1 MSIRKFKVPLSR
13 GLRGCVIRHACQT
26 HPSTPLERGIAQS
39 AASFSRSWFKT
50 HRYKLAIPKWLS
62 RKRQI
67 WIGILLL
74 LFILFWFCVPK
85 HLFNSPTAYIIDDE
99 HGQLLGAAIAPD
111 GQWRF
116 PYDTAV
122 PEKFKQCIIAFED
135 KRFES
140 HHGVDFLAMGR
151 AIKQDIHGK
160 HISSGGSTLTM
171 QVIRIATRHKRT
183 FFNKLLEMVMALR
196 LELTHSKQEILAM
209 YASNAPFG
217 SNVVGLDAAA
227 WRYFGRSPSQ
237 LSWGEMAALAV
248 LPNSPSLVHPGKNR
262 EILLKKRNLLLD
274 KLCRQGIIDKNTA
287 YLSKLEPVPEKPVP
301 LPELAPHLLERFK
314 EDCQSGKHTGPTRIT
329 TTINAE
335 LQQQVNDILERHHA
349 VLAANHINNIAAV
362 VLDVET
368 GATLAYAG
376 NINHHEDTTME
387 SDVDVVNAPRSPG
400 STLKPLLYAAMLHD
414 GFMLPN
420 SLVPDIPTQIA
431 GYHPENFD
439 LGYDGAVPASRAL
452 SRSLNV
458 PAVKMLQKYK
468 YQRFYELL
476 HKAGITTLNQPADHY
491 GLSLILGGGENTLWE
506 LSGAYADM
514 ARVLNHY
521 KKYND
526 KYDPADYHSPIYAPI
541 TPKRPQLENSGL
553 LDAGSIYYTLQAMEE
568 VMRPGEEMLWQ
579 QFASTQRI
587 AWKTGT
593 SFGFRDGWAIGITP
607 KYVVGVWVGNTTGE
621 GRPGLTGVSTA
632 APAMFEIFRQLPV
645 TRDWFDMPYDDMV
658 KIAVC
663 HESGYRAG
671 EYCTDTDEMW
681 VPKSGLKSPVCP
693 YHQLVH
699 LDRTQQWQVNSDC
712 TTPDMILN
720 KSWFVLP
727 PAMEYYYKSK
737 NYQYHSL
744 PPFRDDCVA
753 ADKGEPMELIYP
765 KDDAKIYIPLE
776 ADGKRG
782 RMICNAAH
790 RQTGMKIFWH
800 LDDQYVGETKDYHQI
815 ALNPP
820 PGKHTLTLVDGEGNT
835 ISSSFEILDKGE

>member
-1 MSIRKFKVPLSR
+1 MRFKYKRPQWLTKTRLVLLSVA
-13 GLRGCVIRHACQT
+13 LT
-26 HPSTPLERGIAQS
+26 
-39 AASFSRSWFKT
+39 
-50 HRYKLAIPKWLS
+50 
-62 RKRQI
+62 
-67 WIGILLL
+67 
-74 LFILFWFCVPK
+74 LFLFFWFCLPRQ
-85 HLFNSPTAYIIDDE
+85 LFKTPTSYIIDDDQ
-99 HGQLLGAAIAPD
+99 GQLLGAAIAAD

-116 PYDTAV
+116 PYDTLV

-135 KRFES
+135 KRFED
-140 HHGVDFLAMGR
+140 HHGVDILAFGR
-151 AIKQDIHGK
+151 AIRQNIRAG
-160 HISSGGSTLTM
+160 HINSGGSTITM
-171 QVIRIATRHKRT
+171 QVIRIATHHHRT
-183 FFNKLLEMVMALR
+183 FLNKLLEMVMAMR
-196 LELTHSKQEILAM
+196 LELTHSKQDILAM

-217 SNVVGLDAAA
+217 SNVVGLDAAS
-227 WRYFGRSPSQ
+227 WRYFGRAPSQ

-262 EILLKKRNLLLD
+262 AILLKKRNLLLD
-274 KLCRQGIIDKNTA
+274 RLYQHGIIDKNTS
-287 YLSKLEPVPEKPVP
+287 YLARLEPMPDKP
-301 LPELAPHLLERFK
+301 LPLPNLAPHLLERFK
-314 EDCQSGKHTGPTRIT
+314 QDCQSGAHTGPTRIT
-329 TTINAE
+329 TTIKAE

-368 GATLAYAG
+368 GETLAYAG
-376 NINHHEDTTME
+376 NINHHEDTTMQ

-414 GFMLPN
+414 GFLLPN
-420 SLVPDIPTQIA
+420 SLMPDIPTQIA

-452 SRSLNV
+452 ARSLNV

-468 YQRFYELL
+468 YERFYDFLK
-476 HKAGITTLNQPADHY
+476 KAGITTLKKPADYY

-514 ARVLNHY
+514 ARVLDNYDRY
-521 KKYND
+521 KGMYN
-526 KYDPADYHSPIYAPI
+526 PADYHSPVYTKADAV
-541 TPKRPQLENSGL
+541 TPQLQTSGL
-553 LDAGSIYYTLQAMEE
+553 LDAGSIYYTMQAMEE

-579 QFASTQRI
+579 QFGSTQRI

-621 GRPGLTGVSTA
+621 GRTGLVGINTA
-632 APAMFEIFRQLPV
+632 APALFEIFRQLPV
-645 TRDWFDMPYDDMV
+645 TRDWFDMPTGDMV
-658 KIAVC
+658 KISVC

-671 EYCTDTDEMW
+671 AYCTDTDEMW
-681 VPKSGLKSPVCP
+681 VPKSGLRSPVCP

-699 LDRTQQWQVNSDC
+699 LDKTGQWQVNSDC
-712 TTPDMILN
+712 TPPDEIVN

-727 PAMEYYYKSK
+727 PAMEYYYKAK
-737 NYQYHSL
+737 NYQYHTL
-744 PPFRDDCVA
+744 PPFRADCA
-753 ADKGEPMELIYP
+753 TADNGQPMELIYP

-790 RQTGMKIFWH
+790 RQPGMKIFWH
-800 LDDQYVGETKDYHQI
+800 LDDQYVGVTKDFHQM

-820 PGKHTLTLVDGEGNT
+820 PGEHTLTLVDGEGNT
-835 ISSSFEILDKGE
+835 IKTRFEILDKNK